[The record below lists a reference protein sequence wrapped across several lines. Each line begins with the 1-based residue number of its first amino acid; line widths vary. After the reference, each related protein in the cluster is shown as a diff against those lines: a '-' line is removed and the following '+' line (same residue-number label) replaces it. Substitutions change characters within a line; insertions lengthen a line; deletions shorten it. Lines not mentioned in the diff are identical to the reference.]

1 MKQQLTCV
9 VVSQHVYLEGMIV
22 VFFIFEVCDV
32 TQTVSLLVSDFNE
45 SREAL
50 LGALEFKKKTSNQ
63 PRGRR
68 LGQSCNR

>member
-1 MKQQLTCV
+1 
-9 VVSQHVYLEGMIV
+9 MIV

-50 LGALEFKKKTSNQ
+50 LGALEFVKK
-63 PRGRR
+63 R
-68 LGQSCNR
+68 LAVNHVEED

>member
-1 MKQQLTCV
+1 MLLSLSTL
-9 VVSQHVYLEGMIV
+9 YLEGMIV

-50 LGALEFKKKTSNQ
+50 LGALEFVKK
-63 PRGRR
+63 R
-68 LGQSCNR
+68 LAVNHGEED